1 MNVRKGS
8 EALPLAEEWL
18 AVDIW
23 CGKSHFALGV
33 VIAKLPMSDQIAPY
47 QSINSQA
54 APVRSNGL

>member
-8 EALPLAEEWL
+8 EALTLAEEWL

-33 VIAKLPMSDQIAPY
+33 VIAKLPMSYQIAPY
-47 QSINSQA
+47 Q
-54 APVRSNGL
+54 